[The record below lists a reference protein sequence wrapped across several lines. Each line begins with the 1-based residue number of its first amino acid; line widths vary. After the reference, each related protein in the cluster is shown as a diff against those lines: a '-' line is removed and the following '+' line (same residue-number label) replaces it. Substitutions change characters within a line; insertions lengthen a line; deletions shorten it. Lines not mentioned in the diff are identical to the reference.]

1 MSSKVYRP
9 ADMNE
14 TFAAIRNSGDVEAL
28 LGLYE
33 EDARLL
39 VDAGGEGFAGKAA
52 IAEEL
57 ERLVRMPGTMRSQ
70 NTSASS
76 MATWRCCAPI
86 SRSSMTKAAPSISAS
101 LPRSCAGRPTA
112 RGSMSSTTPA
122 PAATEPRLD
131 QQFAVSARWRRRQR
145 NHCPIL

>member
-1 MSSKVYRP
+1 
-9 ADMNE
+9 MNE

-70 NTSASS
+70 NTFCVEHGDLALLR
-76 MATWRCCAPI
+76 ADFAI
-86 SRSSMTKAAPSISAS
+86 VDEE
-101 LPRSCAGRPTA
+101 GRTLCFGFTA
-112 RGSMSSTTPA
+112 
-122 PAATEPRLD
+122 EI
-131 QQFAVSARWRRRQR
+131 VRRQADGMWLYVVDHAGASR
-145 NHCPIL
+145 YRA

>member
-14 TFAAIRNSGDVEAL
+14 TFAAIRNSGDVGAL
-28 LGLYE
+28 LALYE

-39 VDAGGEGFAGKAA
+39 VDSSGAGFSGKAA

-70 NTSASS
+70 NTFCVEHGDLALLRADFAIVDEEGTILYSGFTAEIVRKQADGTWLYVVDHAGAS
-76 MATWRCCAPI
+76 RYG
-86 SRSSMTKAAPSISAS
+86 AAA
-101 LPRSCAGRPTA
+101 
-112 RGSMSSTTPA
+112 
-122 PAATEPRLD
+122 
-131 QQFAVSARWRRRQR
+131 
-145 NHCPIL
+145 

>member
-39 VDAGGEGFAGKAA
+39 VDAGGEGLAGKAG

-57 ERLVRMPGTMRSQ
+57 GRLVRMPGTMGRK
-70 NTSASS
+70 TPSASS

-86 SRSSMTKAAPSISAS
+86 SRSSMRKAPSIPAS

-112 RGSMSSTTPA
+112 RGSMSSTMPA

-145 NHCPIL
+145 NHWPIL